1 MEPDTTF
8 NEDPKIKILQQLPF
22 NNNQEIDEFFMVEGN
37 SELLYETIKNYFNSA
52 ETVTK
57 GMRRLLT
64 KEYFLNHVW
73 GRDNLLKRTPINK
86 TLKQWL
92 QARFVT
98 PLEIED
104 PLGEKTKQI
113 ISRIQHVF
121 HDTRMN
127 EKKMKRKRQV
137 LESYNFVDTKPSI
150 SEDSFNMFDDK

>member
-1 MEPDTTF
+1 MKNFVEYLTESKKTYDF
-8 NEDPKIKILQQLPF
+8 KIGVAGEYADNCVEDIK
-22 NNNQEIDEFFMVEGN
+22 
-37 SELLYETIKNYFNSA
+37 SA
-52 ETVTK
+52 LEKYGLVK
-57 GMRRLLT
+57 LT
-64 KEYFLNHVW
+64 D
-73 GRDNLLKRTPINK
+73 GKRTPINK